1 MRTSSNA
8 KSQAGSVLMISLIML
23 VVLTLL
29 AVSAINMS
37 TIGLRTVT
45 GMQTRG
51 EATSAAQR
59 AVEPFM
65 TTNFSGSI
73 GTIAGDYTVA
83 IDAGK
88 SYAVR
93 VAAPC
98 LKQILAIRNAELDLT
113 DAEELKC
120 YDTTTNPFSAC
131 AQTIWEFRSS
141 VSDSFFGT
149 GASVIQGVSLR
160 MDNASAI
167 AYQSSTSPVYACS

>member
-1 MRTSSNA
+1 MNSSVYSR
-8 KSQAGSVLMISLIML
+8 SQTGSVLMISLIML

-37 TIGLRTVT
+37 TVGLRTVNS
-45 GMQTRG
+45 MQSRG

-59 AVEPFM
+59 AVESFF

-73 GTIAGDYTVA
+73 GSLAGTYTVA

-88 SYAVR
+88 SYSVR
-93 VAAPC
+93 VTAPC
-98 LKQILAIRNAELDLT
+98 LKQLLAIRNAELDLT
-113 DAEELKC
+113 DADDVKC

-131 AQTIWEFRSS
+131 AQTVWEFRSS
-141 VSDSFFGT
+141 VNDAFFGT
-149 GASVIQGVSLR
+149 SASVVQGVSLR

-167 AYQSSTSPVYACS
+167 AYQSSTAPVYTCS

>member
-1 MRTSSNA
+1 MTRTNGFRG
-8 KSQAGSVLMISLIML
+8 QGGSVLMISLIML

-37 TIGLRTVT
+37 TVGLRTVNS
-45 GMQTRG
+45 MQSRG

-59 AVEPFM
+59 AVEPFL

-73 GTIAGDYTVA
+73 GSIAGNYTVA

-88 SYAVR
+88 SYSVT

-98 LKQILAIRNAELDLT
+98 LKQILGIRNAELDLT
-113 DAEELKC
+113 DTEEVKC

-131 AQTIWEFRSS
+131 AHTVWEFRSS
-141 VSDSFFGT
+141 VNDSFFGT
-149 GASVIQGVSLR
+149 AATVVQGVSLR
-160 MDNASAI
+160 MDNSSAI
-167 AYQSSTSPVYACS
+167 AYQASTAPVWTCP